1 MQEVREMTQQ
11 LAPAPTAVT
20 QDDKPAQR
28 EIGMERFS
36 DAYLAD
42 QFANEELLDKY
53 VWADGLGWMRW
64 TGKVWEEVSDAHMI
78 ETLRKWTVGV
88 YQKKVDAYA
97 KKLIDEKELDEWR
110 KLLNQ
115 RKQDSVFRLTRGIVE
130 KTASDFDSNPDVLNT
145 PNGIVSLKTGGVLAH
160 NPQEYCT
167 KITSGNY
174 IPGFTHPDWTS
185 ALEAMHGDVAY
196 WYQSFVGQ
204 GITGYHDNSVVPILQ
219 GGGANG
225 KSALSTDS
233 LIPALGDY
241 AYAASSKLL
250 GGSQSSISNEK
261 AELRG
266 RRLVIVEELTE
277 GRSIDVGAL
286 KSIMDVGTITAR
298 KLYANNITFKT
309 SHTVLA
315 TTNYR
320 PVVSETDHGTWR
332 RLALV
337 TFPFT
342 YLPAGEPLI
351 GLYDRR
357 GDELLKSRIK
367 QGNTGQHDA
376 IVTWAVEGAVRHY
389 QWQEAKEIWEV
400 TREGDQPV
408 SPLKVIGRIEVDTRS
423 WRSEA
428 DRILG
433 LWEEHLVPD
442 PNGVVEST
450 ELLNYFNAQLEEAGH
465 KPWSKETFA
474 SKFLDHTESQ
484 KHRILKKK
492 MRKTTAEKNLSRP
505 QWFGQRAE
513 LKETG
518 HYYEGLRFRN
528 HTDDD
533 E

>member
-1 MQEVREMTQQ
+1 MTAGLMTKTMTNQ
-11 LAPAPTAVT
+11 L
-20 QDDKPAQR
+20 
-28 EIGMERFS
+28 ERFS
-36 DAYLAD
+36 DSLLAE

-53 VWADGLGWMRW
+53 VWADGLGWMKW
-64 TGKVWEEVSDAHMI
+64 TGKVWEEVSEAHMV
-78 ETLRKWTVGV
+78 ETLRRWAVAL
-88 YQKKVDAYA
+88 YLKVTESYA
-97 KKLIDEKELDEWR
+97 KNLVSKEELDEWR

-115 RKQDSVFRLTRGIVE
+115 RKQDNVFRLTRGIVE
-130 KTASDFDSNPDVLNT
+130 KRATDFDANPDILNT
-145 PNGIVSLKTGGVLAH
+145 PNGIVSLKTGEVTSH
-160 NPQEYCT
+160 DPQEYCT

-174 IPGFTHPDWTS
+174 VPGFTHPDWDS
-185 ALEAMHGDVAY
+185 ALEAMHDDVAF
-196 WYQSFVGQ
+196 WYQSFIGQ
-204 GITGYHDNSVVPILQ
+204 GITGYHENSSVPILQ

-241 AYAASSKLL
+241 AYAASSRLL
-250 GGSQSSISNEK
+250 GGPQSSISNEE

-277 GRSIDVGAL
+277 GRSINVGAL
-286 KSIMDVGTITAR
+286 KSITDVGTITAR
-298 KLYANNITFKT
+298 KLRQNNITFKT
-309 SHTVLA
+309 SHTILA

-342 YLPAGEPLI
+342 FVPAGEPI
-351 GLYDRR
+351 AGLYDRR

-376 IVTWAVEGAVRHY
+376 IVTWAVEGAIRYY
-389 QWQEAKEIWEV
+389 QWQNAKGTWEIV
-400 TREGDQPV
+400 REGAQPV
-408 SPLKVIGRIEVDTRS
+408 SPLKVPGRIEADTRS

-433 LWEEHLVPD
+433 LWEEHLLPD
-442 PNGVVEST
+442 PSGLIEST
-450 ELLNYFNAQLEEAGH
+450 ELLNFFNAQLEESGH
-465 KPWSKETFA
+465 NKWSKETFA

-484 KHRILKKK
+484 KHRVAKKK
-492 MRKTTAEKNLSRP
+492 MRKSTAEKNLSRP
-505 QWFGQRAE
+505 QWLGQRAE

-518 HYYEGLRFRN
+518 VYYEGVRFRN
-528 HTDDD
+528 HSDD
-533 E
+533 EE